1 MQLDGYEPAAMQPAF
16 GSRTPQVSVNK
27 WMQQQLSASYRH
39 TMDRVNVLEGHT
51 GCVNAISWARDGEM
65 LLTGGDDTTV
75 RIWRPD
81 SSGGPQE
88 HPYKC
93 EGVVETGHRGNIFNA
108 HMLPHSN
115 RIATV
120 AGDGQVRVFDV
131 GSTTPTS
138 FIAGETYYKR
148 KDAVLAV
155 LRCHTSRTKRIV
167 AEQSP
172 DNFLSVAEDGQVRQ
186 HDLRTRHTC
195 RSSCP
200 PPIVK
205 VRHELSTLALSPLA
219 PHQFVVAGDSPFG
232 YLFDRR
238 QAGRYVREEFGEVP
252 SSSDTDLALCVRRFG
267 RQISTQER
275 KRLNVHVTGARMS
288 AYNGHEVLLSYSGD
302 GVYLF
307 STRDDVVDGS
317 ELLPQESGSPKSP
330 TAGQSAGLPH
340 LPGSLISMARNELME
355 ADIDAAEAA
364 EEEDGSSSSGNS
376 DNGEE
381 DDDEDEDQEMDDDLP
396 ASYLNDRYRP
406 NIPVVLPRRKFVGAC
421 NVETVKDVNFL
432 GPYDEMIVSGSDD
445 GHFFVWDKASGNIS
459 GVYEGD
465 GSVVNVVESH
475 PHLPLV
481 AVSGIDTTVKL
492 FQPVSR
498 ESKFSRMANLEA
510 IMKANQRKARSNS
523 SAFVLSDILMR
534 QFMRHYASSGHREDG
549 EDTEGGAIEAPQ
561 CEYQ

>member
-1 MQLDGYEPAAMQPAF
+1 
-16 GSRTPQVSVNK
+16 
-27 WMQQQLSASYRH
+27 
-39 TMDRVNVLEGHT
+39 MDRVNVLEGHT
-51 GCVNAISWARDGEM
+51 GCVNAISWARDGEL

-75 RIWRPD
+75 RLWRPD
-81 SSGGPQE
+81 SGGGSQE

-131 GSTTPTS
+131 GHSTPTS

-155 LRCHTSRTKRIV
+155 LRCHTSRTKRVV

-186 HDLRTRHTC
+186 HDLRTPHTC

-317 ELLPQESGSPKSP
+317 EFLSQESGSPKSAK
-330 TAGQSAGLPH
+330 AGQSAEDRVLPH
-340 LPGSLISMARNELME
+340 IPGSLISMARNELME
-355 ADIDAAEAA
+355 ADIDAAEA
-364 EEEDGSSSSGNS
+364 EEEDGSSSSDNS
-376 DNGEE
+376 END
-381 DDDEDEDQEMDDDLP
+381 DDDEDEDEETDNDL
-396 ASYLNDRYRP
+396 SVSDLNDRYRRD
-406 NIPVVLPRRKFVGAC
+406 IPVVLPRRKFVGAC

-432 GPYDEMIVSGSDD
+432 GPCDEMIVSGSDG
-445 GHFFVWDKASGNIS
+445 GHFFVWEKDSGNIR

-510 IMKANQRKARSNS
+510 IMKENQRKARSNS

-534 QFMRHYASSGHREDG
+534 QFIRQYSRSGQRERRTTHHHRTQRVTTKSVKGSSK
-549 EDTEGGAIEAPQ
+549 TNTSQ
-561 CEYQ
+561 T